1 LEARVGKTGPAG
13 KEALQSRRQ
22 RGAPLP
28 KELLRRRNIMV
39 KNKLEEVIVVRTWTG
54 YVEESVLII
63 FSVVL
68 ALFLT
73 TLFQKLHENQ
83 QNREVMHQLREEL
96 ITNRKAEEVQLRYH
110 LQVLKN
116 IDAALTDPAMAERF
130 INHGSLNLKVIAPE
144 GVLCR
149 DLNNVAWEVA
159 KQNNAFAKL
168 SLGTYSLLTTIYDNQ
183 QRIMKSEDEIAK
195 ILESWQSRQPE
206 NLKLTLI
213 LLKENYLGWA
223 VDRAPELLRKYQ
235 EAIDRLSKY

>member
-1 LEARVGKTGPAG
+1 MA
-13 KEALQSRRQ
+13 
-22 RGAPLP
+22 
-28 KELLRRRNIMV
+28 
-39 KNKLEEVIVVRTWTG
+39 KNKLEEVIVVRTWQG
-54 YVEESVLII
+54 YVEESILII

-73 TLFQKLHENQ
+73 ELFQNLHENQ
-83 QNREVMHQLREEL
+83 KTRAVMHQLREEL
-96 ITNRKAEEVQLRYH
+96 VTNLKAEEIQLRYH

-116 IDAALTDPAMAERF
+116 IDAALADPAMAQQF
-130 INHGSLNLKVIAPE
+130 INNGSLNLKIIAPE

-149 DLNNVAWEVA
+149 DLNDVAWEVA

-183 QRIMKSEDEIAK
+183 QRIMKSESEIA
-195 ILESWQSRQPE
+195 IVLESWQSRQPE

-223 VDRAPELLRKYQ
+223 VDRAPELLKKYQ
-235 EAIDRLSKY
+235 VAIDRLSNY